1 MRADDLDGERLER
14 PTKVGH
20 AIALG
25 RGGVVAEHRVLV
37 RVERHRLTVRLDIL
51 PGRVHVGKGALAL
64 DHLQMHQLAGRI
76 IDVNQQRALRPAIL
90 KPPVLRAIE
99 LDQLAAAVPAVT
111 RLIGPWAASIAV
123 LPESF
128 LDHPL
133 AQRLVRNGDLVP
145 LGQILDRQGRTE
157 IMVVLADKAENLI
170 AQLRFECTVA
180 RAAALPG
187 YKRLGTV
194 RTQSVEQTVDQAPTD
209 DAQPSGLFDTKLTE
223 LQKAHRREHTC

>member
-1 MRADDLDGERLER
+1 MRISDWSSDVCSSDL
-14 PTKVGH
+14 
-20 AIALG
+20 
-25 RGGVVAEHRVLV
+25 
-37 RVERHRLTVRLDIL
+37 
-51 PGRVHVGKGALAL
+51 
-64 DHLQMHQLAGRI
+64 
-76 IDVNQQRALRPAIL
+76 
-90 KPPVLRAIE
+90 
-99 LDQLAAAVPAVT
+99 
-111 RLIGPWAASIAV
+111 

-194 RTQSVEQTVDQAPTD
+194 RTQAVEQTVDLAPTD
-209 DAQPSGLFDTKLTE
+209 AEQHRGLFDPQFTALETA
-223 LQKAHRREHTC
+223 QRIVS

>member
-1 MRADDLDGERLER
+1 MRISDWSSDVCSSDL
-14 PTKVGH
+14 
-20 AIALG
+20 
-25 RGGVVAEHRVLV
+25 
-37 RVERHRLTVRLDIL
+37 
-51 PGRVHVGKGALAL
+51 
-64 DHLQMHQLAGRI
+64 
-76 IDVNQQRALRPAIL
+76 
-90 KPPVLRAIE
+90 
-99 LDQLAAAVPAVT
+99 
-111 RLIGPWAASIAV
+111 
-123 LPESF
+123 F

-194 RTQSVEQTVDQAPTD
+194 RTQSVEQTVDLAPTD
-209 DAQPSGLFDTKLTE
+209 AEQHRGILYPQCTTPEPAQRLES
-223 LQKAHRREHTC
+223 

>member
-1 MRADDLDGERLER
+1 
-14 PTKVGH
+14 
-20 AIALG
+20 
-25 RGGVVAEHRVLV
+25 
-37 RVERHRLTVRLDIL
+37 
-51 PGRVHVGKGALAL
+51 
-64 DHLQMHQLAGRI
+64 MHQLAGRI

-180 RAAALPG
+180 RRSDERRVG
-187 YKRLGTV
+187 KECV
-194 RTQSVEQTVDQAPTD
+194 RMCRTRGSP
-209 DAQPSGLFDTKLTE
+209 
-223 LQKAHRREHTC
+223 